1 MSISKTQ
8 IFLFFESGN
17 YVKATR
23 RLPQASSLSCLHRFI
38 IIFINGAICI
48 RIRLCRFLCLLLFL
62 DFLEYEE
69 CTGDLA
75 HKDSLH
81 IPTWISVAKRLS
93 SSNYFYPDGSPFSY
107 TIFHTS
113 EWKNKSG
120 KWVAKSYFAWMK
132 SFCFFNFGCKF
143 PPKIQKKQQ

>member
-1 MSISKTQ
+1 MSLSKTQ

-38 IIFINGAICI
+38 IIFINGAVCIIVLKLRIVPIVLVIVHIICI

-69 CTGDLA
+69 SAATGK
-75 HKDSLH
+75 HNQSKKCREH
-81 IPTWISVAKRLS
+81 IRGFRL
-93 SSNYFYPDGSPFSY
+93 FL
-107 TIFHTS
+107 
-113 EWKNKSG
+113 WSG
-120 KWVAKSYFAWMK
+120 
-132 SFCFFNFGCKF
+132 FCNFRNRFNRFRLCFLNRLGEYKYLLQRYAY
-143 PPKIQKKQQ
+143 IR